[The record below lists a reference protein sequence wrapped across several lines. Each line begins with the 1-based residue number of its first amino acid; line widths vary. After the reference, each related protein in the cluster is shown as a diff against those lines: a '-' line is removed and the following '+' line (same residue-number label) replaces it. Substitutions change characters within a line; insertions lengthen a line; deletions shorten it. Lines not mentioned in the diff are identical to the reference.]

1 LGDSQ
6 RKLVESQNLSELQI
20 NDLVMQLN
28 IRDAEAV
35 EQRNRE
41 KLTIDKKDEEI
52 RRLTSNL

>member
-1 LGDSQ
+1 
-6 RKLVESQNLSELQI
+6 
-20 NDLVMQLN
+20 MQLN